1 MAEKSWRIQ
10 GRSKAMK
17 RTDVIMAVGMLATV
31 SLAVAALAAPGALD
45 EFLSW
50 VWARHHNELSWYV
63 RPLFLLPFCF
73 FAYKRS
79 VWGIVAT
86 LLVFP
91 TSLFWFPAPDN
102 PSPRVEGYLAWEHQF
117 LLEGS
122 VVARVALVVLVVVF
136 FVALATAFWKRSWLW
151 GLAVI
156 NAGTL
161 LKVIWSVAFGG
172 ATGWASLVPSL
183 FTLAVTDAAILLA
196 MRFLRRRKER
206 QEGTARD
213 AERSHEAGATTLPRR
228 SRT

>member
-1 MAEKSWRIQ
+1 MELLN
-10 GRSKAMK
+10 
-17 RTDVIMAVGMLATV
+17 D
-31 SLAVAALAAPGALD
+31 
-45 EFLSW
+45 FLSW

-73 FAYKRS
+73 FAYRRS
-79 VWGIVAT
+79 LTGIVAT
-86 LLVFP
+86 LLLFP
-91 TSLFWFPAPDN
+91 TSLFWFPAPED
-102 PSPRVEGYLAWEHQF
+102 PSARVEGYLAWERQF

-122 VVARVALVVLVVVF
+122 IVARVALLVLVVAF
-136 FVALATAFWKRSWLW
+136 FVALAAAFWKRSWLW

-196 MRFLRRRKER
+196 MRFLRRRL
-206 QEGTARD
+206 
-213 AERSHEAGATTLPRR
+213 ERSEDAAREAQRSHGAGTTTLPRR

>member
-1 MAEKSWRIQ
+1 MELLN
-10 GRSKAMK
+10 
-17 RTDVIMAVGMLATV
+17 D
-31 SLAVAALAAPGALD
+31 
-45 EFLSW
+45 FLSW

-79 VWGIVAT
+79 LLGVCVT

-91 TSLFWFPAPDN
+91 TSLFWFPAPED
-102 PSPRVEGYLAWEHQF
+102 PSPRVEGYLAWERQF
-117 LLEGS
+117 LTEGS
-122 VVARVALVVLVVVF
+122 VAARVALALLVVGF
-136 FVALATAFWKRSWLW
+136 FVALAAAFWRRSWLW

-172 ATGWASLVPSL
+172 AAGWASLVPSL

-196 MRFLRRRKER
+196 ARWSKRRRAR
-206 QEGTARD
+206 QEVAARD
-213 AERSHEAGATTLPRR
+213 TDLAHRTRAANRSG

>member
-1 MAEKSWRIQ
+1 MELLN
-10 GRSKAMK
+10 
-17 RTDVIMAVGMLATV
+17 D
-31 SLAVAALAAPGALD
+31 
-45 EFLSW
+45 FLSW

-73 FAYKRS
+73 FAYRRS
-79 VWGIVAT
+79 LTGIVAT
-86 LLVFP
+86 LLLFP
-91 TSLFWFPAPDN
+91 TSLFWFPAPED
-102 PSPRVEGYLAWEHQF
+102 PSARVEGYLAWERQF

-122 VVARVALVVLVVVF
+122 IVARVALLVLVVAF
-136 FVALATAFWKRSWLW
+136 FVALAAAFWKRSWLW

-196 MRFLRRRKER
+196 MRFLRRRLER
-206 QEGTARD
+206 SEDAARD
-213 AERSHEAGATTLPRR
+213 AERSQGAGTTTLPRR

>member
-1 MAEKSWRIQ
+1 MELLN
-10 GRSKAMK
+10 
-17 RTDVIMAVGMLATV
+17 D
-31 SLAVAALAAPGALD
+31 
-45 EFLSW
+45 FLSW

-73 FAYKRS
+73 FAYRRS
-79 VWGIVAT
+79 LTGIVAT
-86 LLVFP
+86 LLLFP
-91 TSLFWFPAPDN
+91 TSLFWFPAPED
-102 PSPRVEGYLAWEHQF
+102 PSARVEGYLAWERQF

-122 VVARVALVVLVVVF
+122 IVARVALVVLVVAF
-136 FVALATAFWKRSWLW
+136 FVALAAAFWKRSWLW

-196 MRFLRRRKER
+196 MRFLRRRLER
-206 QEGTARD
+206 SEDAARD
-213 AERSHEAGATTLPRR
+213 AERSHGAGTTTLPRR